1 MLWKLMTSS
10 GAALHVF
17 TFFLTVSEISDK
29 ARQNLNSNTITERAA
44 LSWTCSLRENLHTRR
59 KNFMLMKKLKSRGL
73 PATPQTLQL
82 KNRSDSSSQ
91 PFFGSAAQAPMHTP
105 ESARIVL
112 TDFLLLH
119 MLSELPQ
126 APKIKTCEIFS
137 TNCLHGLLLSQIIR
151 YVPALFHCFCC
162 RVGMVV
168 QHFQINFEFKSNDR
182 GEKGKKKGGEDG
194 RGSRI
199 PVVLAQVFPKYRGMP
214 SHPSSQSTIRQ
225 QQTRGGVE
233 FGKERAAAELGTVCC
248 LLPWLWVNI
257 QTFVWLTEPH
267 H

>member
-1 MLWKLMTSS
+1 
-10 GAALHVF
+10 
-17 TFFLTVSEISDK
+17 
-29 ARQNLNSNTITERAA
+29 
-44 LSWTCSLRENLHTRR
+44 
-59 KNFMLMKKLKSRGL
+59 MKKLKSRGL

-182 GEKGKKKGGEDG
+182 GEKGKKKGGGGWEG
-194 RGSRI
+194 EQNTSSFSTSI
-199 PVVLAQVFPKYRGMP
+199 PKIQRNAKPPLFPK
-214 SHPSSQSTIRQ
+214 
-225 QQTRGGVE
+225 
-233 FGKERAAAELGTVCC
+233 
-248 LLPWLWVNI
+248 
-257 QTFVWLTEPH
+257 H
-267 H
+267 HKATANKRRS